1 MGLLERLARL
11 DPRRKLRLEFEKARS
26 LAEAR
31 AEERDAYQRHRDQA
45 LAERDEFLRQRDVA
59 IGERNEILRQRDVAI
74 GERNEILRQRDV
86 AIGERKELRRQ
97 LDEALGERNEFIE
110 QLGAA
115 LHERDNLRW
124 RLAAHPTKPTE
135 HHARCLSIAREN
147 FASALA
153 DPKDDLPDAGS
164 RWGTI
169 AAYCRTTIPTFET
182 AADVVHHAQCPV
194 GHGGFEARLIGQE
207 LHDRI
212 AMHERILTEHIP
224 IAVNH
229 LSSFREPEISHP
241 NTIIQHDGRPV
252 SAPLSTHT
260 IFYFNVVTRVP
271 TVEAICEIGGG
282 YGAPARLWMINS
294 YKRPR
299 LYAIVDLPESLFFA
313 EVYLRTTY
321 DFDLVRYVQPGE
333 QIETRSLPIGAIL
346 LCPITR
352 REALKSI
359 RFSVLLNTLSMQE
372 MTDAYV
378 AFYRDWLA
386 EQPAEY
392 FYSFNYFLRPADRRD
407 ESPNLF
413 APRLSKDWEIQWSRP
428 GNDFANV
435 LARRLPPEMI
445 ASRNNAAFEQD
456 FRRPLTPDS
465 TFRLLHA
472 ADTSADSRFAY
483 RLMNAMSEDFVHCP
497 KEIAFLAY
505 RIRELERQQ
514 KRLSESELEHV
525 ERVIGEFASKVAAK
539 GDPAVP
545 EHMRQLQ
552 GELYNPSAA
561 RP

>member
-252 SAPLSTHT
+252 SAPL
-260 IFYFNVVTRVP
+260 
-271 TVEAICEIGGG
+271 
-282 YGAPARLWMINS
+282 
-294 YKRPR
+294 
-299 LYAIVDLPESLFFA
+299 
-313 EVYLRTTY
+313 
-321 DFDLVRYVQPGE
+321 
-333 QIETRSLPIGAIL
+333 
-346 LCPITR
+346 
-352 REALKSI
+352 
-359 RFSVLLNTLSMQE
+359 
-372 MTDAYV
+372 
-378 AFYRDWLA
+378 
-386 EQPAEY
+386 
-392 FYSFNYFLRPADRRD
+392 
-407 ESPNLF
+407 
-413 APRLSKDWEIQWSRP
+413 
-428 GNDFANV
+428 
-435 LARRLPPEMI
+435 
-445 ASRNNAAFEQD
+445 
-456 FRRPLTPDS
+456 
-465 TFRLLHA
+465 LH
-472 ADTSADSRFAY
+472 
-483 RLMNAMSEDFVHCP
+483 H
-497 KEIAFLAY
+497 
-505 RIRELERQQ
+505 Q
-514 KRLSESELEHV
+514 
-525 ERVIGEFASKVAAK
+525 
-539 GDPAVP
+539 
-545 EHMRQLQ
+545 
-552 GELYNPSAA
+552 
-561 RP
+561 